1 MKELLKVMM
10 ELKPA
15 VRFNIVWLFV
25 MLEGKLFKG
34 KLLKGKLLKGSEVVV
49 LRSVGKGQEVVSS
62 KNLKTKIFAKS
73 TSSAQIVRLI
83 IFDMIDSV
91 GHPTLGRLKRTE

>member
-10 ELKPA
+10 ELKSA

-25 MLEGKLFKG
+25 MLEG

-49 LRSVGKGQEVVSS
+49 LRSVGEGQEVVSS
-62 KNLKTKIFAKS
+62 KNLKTKIFATS
-73 TSSAQIVRLI
+73 TSLAQIVRLI

>member
-25 MLEGKLFKG
+25 MLEGKL
-34 KLLKGKLLKGSEVVV
+34 LKGSEVVM

-62 KNLKTKIFAKS
+62 KNLKTKIFATS
-73 TSSAQIVRLI
+73 TSLAQIVRLI
-83 IFDMIDSV
+83 IFDIC
-91 GHPTLGRLKRTE
+91 

>member
-25 MLEGKLFKG
+25 MLEG

-62 KNLKTKIFAKS
+62 KNLKKKIFATS
-73 TSSAQIVRLI
+73 TSSAQIV
-83 IFDMIDSV
+83 S
-91 GHPTLGRLKRTE
+91 K

>member
-34 KLLKGKLLKGSEVVV
+34 KLLKGSEVVV

-62 KNLKTKIFAKS
+62 KNLKTKIFATS
-73 TSSAQIVRLI
+73 TLSAQIVRLI

>member
-25 MLEGKLFKG
+25 MLE
-34 KLLKGKLLKGSEVVV
+34 GKLLKGSEVVV

-62 KNLKTKIFAKS
+62 KNLKTKIFATS

-83 IFDMIDSV
+83 IFDMLDSV

>member
-25 MLEGKLFKG
+25 MLEG

-62 KNLKTKIFAKS
+62 KNLKTKIFATS

-83 IFDMIDSV
+83 ILDMIDSV